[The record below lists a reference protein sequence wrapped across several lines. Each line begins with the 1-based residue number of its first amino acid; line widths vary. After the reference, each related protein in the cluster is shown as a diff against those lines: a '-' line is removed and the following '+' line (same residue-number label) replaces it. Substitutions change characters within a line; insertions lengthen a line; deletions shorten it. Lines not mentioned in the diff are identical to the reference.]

1 MQKIIKNKVSL
12 TLNPKKNERTLSSY
26 QPVKKDIT
34 NSAYSLRTSNMIN
47 PHKETKIN
55 INTNKYLICNTSPNT
70 KITKNLNLTR
80 TLQTITRSSHS
91 KEGILSSKYIH
102 KNNILSNINTNH
114 NITKTSSNNNISS
127 TNTNS
132 NYRHTI
138 SMSNT
143 NSNTSQRIN
152 YPLTQNAQRNKYQ
165 RVSIATNSNNTNN
178 NSTAALSPSNKN
190 NYCYANLSKVR
201 ISHKAYGIIQAYATI
216 TSSGKRNYNED
227 RVSIIYN
234 IPKPQGYT
242 QKNTPWPNCSF
253 FGLYDGH
260 GGSAACD
267 FLRDNLHKYIINDKY
282 FPSNPQKAIA
292 NGFISAEK
300 LFFKNYTGID
310 PSGSCA
316 IVVVIIENRV
326 YIANVGDSRAI
337 LSAKNGTKVYPL
349 SRDHRPGDEQEYKR
363 ILDAGGKIYKT
374 EYEYGNK
381 NSSTA
386 YNNNNNNNNNR
397 NIASTYNNNRNTTST
412 YYNSNNNRNSTST
425 YNSNYNNNRNSTST
439 YNSNNNNNRNS
450 TSTYNNNDNNRAISS
465 NYNNRSNTN
474 NNKISNANANNYYKS
489 PVNTKS
495 SNNYTTSRYTNNS
508 NKNTP
513 NITSTNNRISSYIST
528 PNNNNNKIS
537 AINTISINKNS
548 VIGPLR
554 VSPGKLS
561 VSRTIGDIEA
571 KDPKYGGNPNV
582 IISIP
587 EIKYFDNTDKND
599 FILIFCD
606 GVYEKLKNKDILDC
620 IWKEISKKKFPDIHH
635 MSGYCI
641 EKLINKCIL
650 SDCTDNLTCIMICLK
665 NYDNL
670 KLYMTPPPQTENI
683 EQVKN
688 KKLNITANIRQ
699 KSQSKKPLS
708 MLLTKMIH
716 NNLQNIKK
724 VINLKNNDNSK
735 DIKDKYKRSEN
746 K

>member
-1 MQKIIKNKVSL
+1 MKMNKIIKNKVYL

-34 NSAYSLRTSNMIN
+34 NSAYSLRTSNIIN
-47 PHKETKIN
+47 PRKDYKIN

-91 KEGILSSKYIH
+91 REGILSNKLVH
-102 KNNILSNINTNH
+102 KNNVLSNISNNSNITNTNT
-114 NITKTSSNNNISS
+114 NTSHTSHINNTYINNNNRHTISISS
-127 TNTNS
+127 TNSKKVN
-132 NYRHTI
+132 N
-138 SMSNT
+138 
-143 NSNTSQRIN
+143 
-152 YPLTQNAQRNKYQ
+152 PLTQNNQRAKYQ
-165 RVSIATNSNNTNN
+165 RISITSNTNNTNN
-178 NSTAALSPSNKN
+178 TNNGNSYLSPSNKS
-190 NYCYANLSKVR
+190 NYCYANSNKVR
-201 ISHKAYGIIQAYATI
+201 ISHKPYGIIQAYATI

-234 IPKPQGYT
+234 IPKPQGYV
-242 QKNTPWPNCSF
+242 QNKNNNTPWPNCSF

-292 NGFISAEK
+292 NGFIYAEK
-300 LFFKNYTGID
+300 IFFKNYAGLD

-316 IVVVIIENRV
+316 IVVLIIENRV

-337 LSAKNGTKVYPL
+337 LSAKNGSKFYPL
-349 SRDHRPGDEQEYKR
+349 SRDHRPGDEKEYKR
-363 ILDAGGKIYKT
+363 ILEAGGKIYKT

-381 NSSTA
+381 DINSNRNI
-386 YNNNNNNNNNR
+386 NNNNIN
-397 NIASTYNNNRNTTST
+397 
-412 YYNSNNNRNSTST
+412 
-425 YNSNYNNNRNSTST
+425 NSNYNNRN
-439 YNSNNNNNRNS
+439 
-450 TSTYNNNDNNRAISS
+450 ISS
-465 NYNNRSNTN
+465 NYNRTNLNNPNRNVTSNN
-474 NNKISNANANNYYKS
+474 YKS
-489 PVNTKS
+489 PVNVKPAT
-495 SNNYTTSRYTNNS
+495 NYINSRYTNNNI

-513 NITSTNNRISSYIST
+513 NITSNQTRISSYTST
-528 PNNNNNKIS
+528 PNNSNKIS
-537 AINTISINKNS
+537 TTININKNS
-548 VIGPLR
+548 VMGPLR

-606 GVYEKLKNKDILDC
+606 GVYEKLKNKEIIDC
-620 IWKEISKKKFPDIHH
+620 IWKEISKKKFPDIHN
-635 MSGYCI
+635 MAGYSL

-650 SDCTDNLTCIMICLK
+650 NDSTDNLTAIMICLK
-665 NYDNL
+665 NYENL
-670 KLYMTPPPQTENI
+670 MLYTAPVPQTENI
-683 EQVKN
+683 EQVKT
-688 KKLNITANIRQ
+688 KKLNITENIRQ

-716 NNLQNIKK
+716 NNLQNMKK
-724 VINLKNNDNSK
+724 VINLKNNDNKEMK
-735 DIKDKYKRSEN
+735 DYRIKKDN